1 MENCKIRTLY
11 NILNDMKYEAYK
23 KNPQNIENLR
33 KQSFIPIYNELLKE
47 NNPKQSYKEL
57 LDTMYSVTEN
67 LQLLSETDK
76 NEVYHK
82 TRYLMIKIHYLLPRD
97 F

>member
-11 NILNDMKYEAYK
+11 SILNDMKYEAYK
-23 KNPQNIENLR
+23 KNPKNIENLR
-33 KQSFIPIYNELLKE
+33 KQ
-47 NNPKQSYKEL
+47 
-57 LDTMYSVTEN
+57 T
-67 LQLLSETDK
+67 ETDK